1 VLSYAALEFAPV
13 EVLVVVVV
21 VVVVLN
27 DWPSVVVVV
36 EDS

>member
-1 VLSYAALEFAPV
+1 VSSYAALEFAPV
-13 EVLVVVVV
+13 EVLVVVV